1 MPQSSRMIVTCC
13 AWRSQRAT
21 SRRCWAGAEAGRQI
35 ALLTSSS
42 IDRNGGSRG
51 KSEVNGVSRVYLY
64 RVAGDQIQI
73 RARPHAS
80 GDRRIQAGGPVIDCH
95 EAFVA
100 ARKRNRVRTVVPPVV
115 DVAPGDDV
123 AEADHLQDRGIAIDR
138 KSTRL
143 NSSHGYIS
151 YAVFCLK

>member
-51 KSEVNGVSRVYLY
+51 KSEVNGVTRVYLY

-73 RARPHAS
+73 GAGCHRG
-80 GDRRIQAGGPVIDCH
+80 GDGGVDAGGLVIDCH

-115 DVAPGDDV
+115 DIAPGDDV
-123 AEADHLQDRGIAIDR
+123 AEADHLQDRGIA
-138 KSTRL
+138 
-143 NSSHGYIS
+143 
-151 YAVFCLK
+151 VFADPLAGRGGLEA

>member
-21 SRRCWAGAEAGRQI
+21 SRRCWAGAEAVRQI

-51 KSEVNGVSRVYLY
+51 KSEVNGVTRVYLY
-64 RVAGDQIQI
+64 RAAGDQIQI
-73 RARPHAS
+73 GAGCHPG
-80 GDRRIQAGGPVIDCH
+80 GDGGVDAAGLVIDCH

-123 AEADHLQDRGIAIDR
+123 AEADHLQDRWI
-138 KSTRL
+138 
-143 NSSHGYIS
+143 
-151 YAVFCLK
+151 AVFADPLASRGGLEA